1 MTASAVPGRR
11 VWRIARKYVEVG
23 LTAVRSAW
31 AYVWNQLLSTLFLM
45 VVLYVF
51 VQLWRVTFAAEGAVI
66 DGYTLPEMIW
76 YLVATEA
83 IILSFPRVHVVLE
96 QEVKGGDLALRLSKP
111 YAYLGFHYATFLGEA
126 LVKLAVMLLVGGA
139 TARLMVGPI
148 PFRWEA
154 FPVLLLLYL
163 TTHALNFFYIAAVGL
178 LAFWVEEVIGLH
190 LLFDKLKWILGG
202 MLIPVQLYPEA
213 VRRLVGWLPFRHMI
227 GGPAELF
234 VHFSWGGAADLLL
247 HQALWLVVFG
257 LVCAGI
263 YRLGV
268 RRVDLNGG

>member
-1 MTASAVPGRR
+1 MHRK
-11 VWRIARKYVEVG
+11 ILKYVEVG
-23 LTAVRSAW
+23 LIAVRSAW
-31 AYVWNQLLSTLFLM
+31 AYVWNQLLSTLFLV

-51 VQLWRVTFAAEGAVI
+51 VQLWRATFAAQGPVI

-83 IILSFPRVHVVLE
+83 IVLSLPRVHAVLE
-96 QEVKGGDLALRLSKP
+96 QEVKDGDLALRLSKP
-111 YAYLGFHYATFLGEA
+111 YSYLGFHYAAFLGEA

-139 TARLMVGPI
+139 TAWLAVGPI

-154 FPVLLLLYL
+154 VPVLLLLYL
-163 TTHALNFFYIAAVGL
+163 TTHALNFFYSAMVGL
-178 LAFWVEEVIGLH
+178 LAFWVEEVLGIH
-190 LLFDKLKWILGG
+190 LLFDRLKWILGG
-202 MLIPVQLYPEA
+202 MLIPVELYPEA
-213 VRRLVGWLPFRHMI
+213 VRRVVDWLPFRQMI

-234 VHFSWGGAADLLL
+234 VHFAWEGALALLL
-247 HQALWLVVFG
+247 QQALWLVVFG
-257 LVCAGI
+257 LICTAI

>member
-23 LTAVRSAW
+23 LIAVRSAW
-31 AYVWNQLLSTLFLM
+31 AYVWNQLLSTLFL
-45 VVLYVF
+45 VVVIYVF

-83 IILSFPRVHVVLE
+83 IILSFPRVHAVLE
-96 QEVKGGDLALRLSKP
+96 QEVKDGDLALRLSKP
-111 YAYLGFHYATFLGEA
+111 YSYLGFHYASFLGEA
-126 LVKLAVMLLVGGA
+126 LVKLAAMLVVGGV
-139 TARLMVGPI
+139 TAYLMVGPI

-154 FPVLLLLYL
+154 VPVLLLLYL
-163 TTHALNFFYIAAVGL
+163 TTHALNFFYVAAVGL
-178 LAFWVEEVIGLH
+178 LAFWVEEVLGIH

-202 MLIPVQLYPEA
+202 MLIPIGLYPET
-213 VRRLVGWLPFRHMI
+213 VRRVVEWLPFRYMV

-234 VHFSWGGAADLLL
+234 VHFSWGGAGALLV
-247 HQALWLVVFG
+247 HQATWSVVFG
-257 LVCAGI
+257 LMCSGI
-263 YRLGV
+263 FRLGV

>member
-1 MTASAVPGRR
+1 MIAHAAPGRR
-11 VWRIARKYVEVG
+11 VWRIARKYAEVCRIA
-23 LTAVRSAW
+23 LRSAW
-31 AYVWNQLLSTLFLM
+31 AYVWNQLLSTLFLV

-51 VQLWRVTFAAEGAVI
+51 VQLWRVTFAAQGAVI

-83 IILSFPRVHVVLE
+83 IILSFPRVHAVLE

-126 LVKLAVMLLVGGA
+126 LVKLAVMLLVGGT

-154 FPVLLLLYL
+154 APVLLLLYL

-213 VRRLVGWLPFRHMI
+213 VRRLVDWLPFRHMI

-234 VHFSWGGAADLLL
+234 VHFSWSGAAELLL
-247 HQALWLVVFG
+247 NQALWLAVFG

-263 YRLGV
+263 YRRGV

>member
-11 VWRIARKYVEVG
+11 FWRIARKYAEVG
-23 LTAVRSAW
+23 RIALRSSW
-31 AYVWNQLLSTLFLM
+31 AYVWNQLLSTLFLV

-51 VQLWRVTFAAEGAVI
+51 VQLWRVTFAAQGAVI

-76 YLVATEA
+76 YLVTTEA
-83 IILSFPRVHVVLE
+83 IILSFPRVHAVLE

-126 LVKLAVMLLVGGA
+126 LVKLAVMMLVGGV

-154 FPVLLLLYL
+154 APVLLLLYF

-202 MLIPVQLYPEA
+202 MLIPVQLYPDA
-213 VRRLVGWLPFRHMI
+213 VRRLVDWLPFRHMI

-234 VHFSWGGAADLLL
+234 VHFSWAGAADLLL
-247 HQALWLVVFG
+247 HQALWLIVFG
-257 LVCAGI
+257 LVCTGI